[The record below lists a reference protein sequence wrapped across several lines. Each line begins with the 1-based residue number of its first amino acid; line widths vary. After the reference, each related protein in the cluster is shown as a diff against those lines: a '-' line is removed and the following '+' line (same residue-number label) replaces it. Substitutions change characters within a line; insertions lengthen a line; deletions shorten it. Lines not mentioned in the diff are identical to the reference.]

1 MSEIVTTSQ
10 NHAVR
15 LTGRLDHSSMTP
27 RHGGLYVIVIL
38 GHMFD
43 GFGISMIG
51 YVLASITMTFSLHPS
66 QSGFLASSGSIGMAV
81 GAFVIGPLT
90 DKIGRKRGFML
101 AIGLFTAFSALC
113 AVAPSYSSLVWFRAI
128 QGVGLGMYVPITG
141 TYVSEFMPVKQRGRA
156 LTLSTF
162 FWSGAT
168 LLAGGV
174 GAALVPNFG
183 WRAMFIVAAVPA
195 FIVFFLWFFMPE
207 SVRYLIK
214 RGRLEAAE
222 QVVDRLSTVAKREDT
237 ALEDVS
243 TMPLVDEPTKHISV
257 AKIFSG
263 KYARLTAGVWIMEI
277 ISGIVL
283 YGLSTWLPSIF
294 ENMGFGMVHSF
305 LFSAVITGSGAIGSL
320 IGALLIE
327 RVGYRWL
334 LVLGF
339 TVGGILLIVWA
350 LATNPT
356 VIVVVGAFSAL
367 FGVGAGGVVFA
378 YLSSLYPTA
387 VRATGVAWGGL
398 WQRVGG
404 IIAPSAI
411 GILIGLHVPN
421 FAFFIVLGI
430 LWLIGGL
437 VSLVMTRELVGKS
450 LEQIDRELAQ

>member
-1 MSEIVTTSQ
+1 MNEIVPSFYQ
-10 NHAVR
+10 HPVR
-15 LTGRLDHSSMTP
+15 LTGRLDHSAMTP
-27 RHGGLYVIVIL
+27 RHVGLYVIVIL

-51 YVLASITMTFSLHPS
+51 YILASITMTFSLHPS

-81 GAFVIGPLT
+81 GAFIIGPLT

-101 AIGLFTAFSALC
+101 AIGIFATFSVLC
-113 AVAPSYSSLVWFRAI
+113 AVSHTYSDLVWFRAI
-128 QGVGLGMYVPITG
+128 QGVGLGMYIPITG

-174 GAALVPNFG
+174 GAVLVPNFG
-183 WRAMFIVAAVPA
+183 WRSMFIAAAVPA
-195 FIVFFLWFFMPE
+195 FVVFVLWFFMPE

-214 RGRLEAAE
+214 RGKLEVAE
-222 QVVDRLSTVAKREDT
+222 RIVDRLSTVSKENFEATSEGD
-237 ALEDVS
+237 AG
-243 TMPLVDEPTKHISV
+243 PVDEAVKHLPV
-257 AKIFSG
+257 ARIFSG
-263 KYARLTAGVWIMEI
+263 KYARLTSGVWIMEV

-294 ENMGFGMVHSF
+294 EHMGFGMVHSF
-305 LFSAVITGSGAIGSL
+305 LFSAVITGSGAIGSF

-327 RVGYRWL
+327 QVGYRRL
-334 LVLGF
+334 LVIGF
-339 TVGGILLIVWA
+339 TVGGILLIVWSV
-350 LATNPT
+350 ATSPIII
-356 VIVVVGAFSAL
+356 VIVGAFSAL

-437 VSLVMTRELVGKS
+437 VSLVMTRELAGKS
-450 LEQIDRELAQ
+450 LEQIDQELAM